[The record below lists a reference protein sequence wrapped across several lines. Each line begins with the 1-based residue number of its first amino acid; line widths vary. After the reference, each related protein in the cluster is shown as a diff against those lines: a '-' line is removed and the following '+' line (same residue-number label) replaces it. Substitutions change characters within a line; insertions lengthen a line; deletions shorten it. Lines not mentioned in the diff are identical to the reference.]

1 MAVEHAVLSSGS
13 SNEAIHGL
21 VDRVVRN
28 GSHVHDTV
36 HDTVVDV
43 GCGTGSIART
53 LLGSFRQYVGCDG
66 VRYESFPHE
75 SWASFVQADL
85 DKPPYPIADGT
96 ADLVLA
102 IEVIEHLEN
111 PRAFVRELVRMLK
124 PGGRLVVTTPNQLSV
139 LSKVSL
145 VMRNQFHAFQ
155 EAPGLYPT
163 HITALVEIDLRHI
176 AQENR
181 LTDVEVRYTD
191 RGRIPFT
198 GRHWPHGFRG
208 RAFSDNVLLTGV
220 KS

>member
-1 MAVEHAVLSSGS
+1 MAVEHAVQSRGSSGD
-13 SNEAIHGL
+13 AIHGL

-28 GSHVHDTV
+28 PHAYDTV
-36 HDTVVDV
+36 LDV
-43 GCGTGSIART
+43 GCGTGAIAHAIR
-53 LLGSFRQYVGCDG
+53 GSFRRYIGCDG
-66 VRYESFPHE
+66 VRYDGFPTE
-75 SWASFVQADL
+75 PWATFVQADL
-85 DKPPYPIADGT
+85 DRPPYPIADAS

-111 PRAFVRELVRMLK
+111 PRAFVRELIRILK

-139 LSKVSL
+139 LSKINL
-145 VMRNQFHAFQ
+145 VVRNQFTAFQ
-155 EAPGLYPT
+155 EGPGLYPT
-163 HITALVEIDLRHI
+163 HITALVEEDLRRI
-176 AQENR
+176 AQECH
-181 LTDVEVRYTD
+181 LGDIEVRYTD